1 MLPSLVGTLA
11 EILPNEI
18 FFFFFFLFAFV
29 CLRVKLE
36 MLTLITV
43 FSDH

>member
-1 MLPSLVGTLA
+1 MLPRLVGTLA
-11 EILPNEI
+11 EMLPNEI
-18 FFFFFFLFAFV
+18 FFPFFSFV
-29 CLRVKLE
+29 CLKVKLE